1 LNFLKLF
8 APLNFLPL
16 DPSPSDTFL
25 SLSLF
30 NSKYLIDFSFFD
42 INRHI
47 SGLNCKGIET
57 NNLNKSLHN
66 KTDTLSNLSKE
77 LSDFNNIKTEGSSVN
92 FNSISKPETE
102 IVKAGVILKDK
113 LNTVE
118 SKDFVSNKSDKVEY
132 NSLATSKTEINN
144 AGSPKITSEACN
156 VKGGF
161 IARLKLKIKN
171 YYRRILV
178 GVKKGLSTPTLPPKT
193 QNLIGNPLIRL
204 IMALGSISMIICVTN
219 Q

>member
-1 LNFLKLF
+1 MRLLKKQTKKKQKNVLLRLLNSYFNFLKLLASFNFLKLF

-66 KTDTLSNLSKE
+66 KTDTLSNLSK
-77 LSDFNNIKTEGSSVN
+77 
-92 FNSISKPETE
+92 
-102 IVKAGVILKDK
+102 
-113 LNTVE
+113 
-118 SKDFVSNKSDKVEY
+118 
-132 NSLATSKTEINN
+132 
-144 AGSPKITSEACN
+144 
-156 VKGGF
+156 
-161 IARLKLKIKN
+161 
-171 YYRRILV
+171 
-178 GVKKGLSTPTLPPKT
+178 
-193 QNLIGNPLIRL
+193 
-204 IMALGSISMIICVTN
+204 
-219 Q
+219 

>member
-1 LNFLKLF
+1 M
-8 APLNFLPL
+8 
-16 DPSPSDTFL
+16 
-25 SLSLF
+25 
-30 NSKYLIDFSFFD
+30 
-42 INRHI
+42 
-47 SGLNCKGIET
+47 
-57 NNLNKSLHN
+57 
-66 KTDTLSNLSKE
+66 KTV
-77 LSDFNNIKTEGSSVN
+77 GSSVN

-193 QNLIGNPLIRL
+193 QNLIGNPLIS
-204 IMALGSISMIICVTN
+204 IIKALWSISMIICVTN
-219 Q
+219 QLAEFNTFLQITILIIFIFNILFSSYITIIRARNIRKVIKDGAYDVRN